1 MESLLTV
8 IVILTLLWVAGF
20 ITFHIA
26 GGLIH
31 ILAVIAIIVVLVRII
46 LGKKLFK

>member
-1 MESLLTV
+1 MESLLT
-8 IVILTLLWVAGF
+8 IVLILALLWAAGF

-31 ILAVIAIIVVLVRII
+31 ILVVVAIIVVLIRII